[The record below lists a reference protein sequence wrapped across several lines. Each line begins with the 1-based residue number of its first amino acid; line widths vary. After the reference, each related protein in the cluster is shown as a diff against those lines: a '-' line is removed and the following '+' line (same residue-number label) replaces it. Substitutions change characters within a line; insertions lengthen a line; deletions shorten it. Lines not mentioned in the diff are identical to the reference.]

1 MEIYSS
7 GSRAM
12 CIGRRTN
19 MILPIRWLRNE
30 GRADAICPWNFQTI
44 HISWA
49 RANVQWAQPQLR
61 SAEEIDYV
69 TNSKSTRV
77 IPGPDSRDGGSLTLA
92 M

>member
-1 MEIYSS
+1 
-7 GSRAM
+7 M
-12 CIGRRTN
+12 CIGRRTD
-19 MILPIRWLRNE
+19 MILPIRWLWNE
-30 GRADAICPWNFQTI
+30 GGADAICPWNFQTI

-77 IPGPDSRDGGSLTLA
+77 ILGPDSRDGGSLTLA